1 MIVFKLFTLFDTFLL
16 QC

>member
-16 QC
+16 